1 MGLKKELS
9 DHQTIIHKANLVV
22 HTRREFMQIQ
32 EREALDTAYKANGNL
47 LKQLTSLEEQ
57 MAPRG
62 YKPTVPADYNDM
74 PQLLGRATVEMVLKK
89 PDGSPFNVEGVLTK
103 EANLNMI
110 TIAPLLLLL
119 DRIFMKKVTCPRESD
134 QNLTG
139 QNLNQTR
146 NQRYYCYN
154 LLH

>member
-1 MGLKKELS
+1 LGLKKELS
-9 DHQTIIHKANLVV
+9 DHQTIVHKANLVV

-57 MAPRG
+57 MASRG

>member
-1 MGLKKELS
+1 
-9 DHQTIIHKANLVV
+9 
-22 HTRREFMQIQ
+22 MQIQ
-32 EREALDTAYKANGNL
+32 EHEALETAYKANSNL

-74 PQLLGRATVEMVLKK
+74 PQLLGRATIEMVLKK
-89 PDGSPFNVEGVLTK
+89 PDGSPFNIEGVLTK

-139 QNLNQTR
+139 QNLNQIR

>member
-1 MGLKKELS
+1 MLS
-9 DHQTIIHKANLVV
+9 SLDALASASNSL
-22 HTRREFMQIQ
+22 FGSDQ

-57 MAPRG
+57 MAPRE
-62 YKPTVPADYNDM
+62 YEPTVPAEYNDM

-110 TIAPLLLLL
+110 AIAPLLLLL

-139 QNLNQTR
+139 QNLNQTS
-146 NQRYYCYN
+146 YN